1 MPKPGLKQVEELF
14 HQAVAMSPELRHTF
28 LDEACAGNGEL
39 RAAVETLLRHDA
51 DNTDIFQAGPMAR
64 HAQEARENAPTLP
77 AATTG
82 QGAALPQIPE
92 YEMVRQ
98 LGRGG
103 MGTVYL
109 AQHIPLKRLVA
120 LKMLT
125 AGPATEEQLAR
136 FRIEAEALARLQ
148 HPNVVPI
155 YDIGQLQG
163 HPYFTM
169 EYIAGPSLAD
179 MLDGRPQ
186 DVAASARLVEVLA
199 RAVDAVHQCGI
210 IHRDIKPANILF
222 QTTEHT
228 EDTERRL
235 SVSSVCSVVSWIPK
249 ISDFGLAKDLTS
261 PHRVTQAGVIMGTP
275 CYMAPEQVRNREGS
289 IGPAADTY
297 ALGSMLYELLT
308 GRPPFDAALAIEIIA
323 QLLHE
328 EPLSPARLRPRLPAD
343 IVTIC
348 LKCLEKSPRRRY
360 ANACDL
366 AEDLRRFQAHEPIKA
381 RPVGPVGR
389 AYRWC
394 LRKPLVAGLL
404 ALSAALAIA
413 FVGAVIGYEIVLA
426 QKEAA
431 LEQAVA
437 SERLQIAQL
446 NTILGRRELEE
457 GDAFRALLRFTE
469 ALALDND
476 NETRSREHRSRIAA
490 ALRDCPRLRQFRES
504 KGPVICANIGPMGAW
519 VATAIDEHTLEV
531 CDAWTGHGIGPA
543 LKTPEIP
550 TDGAF
555 SERGKYL
562 ATISAKGD
570 VRVWDLTTR
579 ESRLL
584 SVPGKAAVRRIGFM
598 AGTPALVVQHVDFG
612 VRLCD
617 LTSDSF
623 APAPGPVEGSATHS
637 ALSDDAHWLFTIGR
651 ASRGQVWDMATGKA
665 VGQAWSLDQQVHVAA
680 VSHDGRRVA
689 LVDPQGTLRIRD
701 VIAGTWLHDPIRV
714 GPGVEQL
721 AFRPDGA
728 WVLTAGS
735 DGAQVWHPALDKAV
749 TPRLCHGHAIAAV
762 ARSTDGTQVVT
773 VCRDGTIWVWDMPPA
788 PDKLAAADAP
798 VEQLQALARLLAC
811 AEIADDQQLRGLD
824 NAALRAAW
832 EKLQQAH

>member
-1 MPKPGLKQVEELF
+1 MSKPALKQVEELF
-14 HQAVAMSPELRHTF
+14 HQAVVLSPELRHAF
-28 LDEACAGNGEL
+28 LDETCAGNAEL

-64 HAQEARENAPTLP
+64 HAQEARLNAPTLP
-77 AATTG
+77 AAITG
-82 QGAALPQIPE
+82 HGAALPEIPE

-109 AQHIPLKRLVA
+109 ARHVPLKRLVA
-120 LKMLT
+120 LKMLM
-125 AGPATEEQLAR
+125 AGPATAEQLAR

-155 YDIGQLQG
+155 YDIGQFQG

-169 EYIAGPSLAD
+169 EYIAGSSLAD

-186 DVAASARLVEVLA
+186 DVASSARLVEVLA
-199 RAVDAVHQCGI
+199 RAVDVVHQCGL

-235 SVSSVCSVVSWIPK
+235 SVSSVCSAVSWIPK

-289 IGPAADTY
+289 IRPAADTY
-297 ALGSMLYELLT
+297 ALGSVLYELLT
-308 GRPPFDAALAIEIIA
+308 GRPAFDAATPIEIIA

-328 EPLSPARLRPRLPAD
+328 EPLSPARLRPRLPPD

-348 LKCLEKSPRRRY
+348 LKCLEKSPHRRY
-360 ANACDL
+360 ASACDL

-389 AYRWC
+389 ACRWC
-394 LRKPLVAGLL
+394 LRKPLVAGLFG
-404 ALSAALAIA
+404 LSAALAIA
-413 FVGAVIGYEIVLA
+413 FIGAVMGYEIVLA
-426 QKEAA
+426 RKEAA
-431 LEQAVA
+431 LEQAVV

-446 NTILGRRELEE
+446 NVIVGQRELDE
-457 GDAFRALLRFTE
+457 GDVIRALLRFTE
-469 ALALDND
+469 ALALESD
-476 NETRSREHRSRIAA
+476 NETRSREYRSRIAA

-504 KGPVICANIGPMGAW
+504 KGPVVCANIGPMGAW

-531 CDAWTGHGIGPA
+531 SDAWTGHTIGPT
-543 LKTPEIP
+543 LKTPETP
-550 TDGAF
+550 RDGAF
-555 SERGKYL
+555 SAGGKYL
-562 ATISAKGD
+562 AIISAKRE
-570 VRVWDLTTR
+570 VRVWDMATR

-584 SVPGKAAVRRIGFM
+584 PVPGKAAIVRIGFM
-598 AGTPALVVQHVDFG
+598 AGTHTLVIQDADFA

-623 APAPGPVEGSATHS
+623 APPPGPVEENATHF
-637 ALSDDAHWLFTIGR
+637 ALSDDAQGLFTVDNAR
-651 ASRGQVWDMATGKA
+651 RGQVWDMATGKA
-665 VGQAWSLDQQVHVAA
+665 VGQAWTLDKEVHVAT
-680 VSHDGRRVA
+680 VSRDGRLVA
-689 LVDPQGTLRIRD
+689 LVDPHGTLRIRD
-701 VIAGTWLHDPIRV
+701 VIAGAWLHDPIRV
-714 GPGVEQL
+714 GPGIEQL
-721 AFRPDGA
+721 AFSPDGA
-728 WVLTAGS
+728 RVLTAGS
-735 DGAQVWHPALDKAV
+735 DGAQVWHPGLDKAV

-762 ARSTDGTQVVT
+762 ARSSDGTQVIT
-773 VCRDGTIWVWDMPPA
+773 VCRDGTTWVWDMPPA
-788 PDKLAAADAP
+788 PDPLAADDAP
-798 VEQLQALARLLAC
+798 VDQLQALARLLAC
-811 AEIADDQQLRGLD
+811 AEIGEDQQLRDLD
-824 NAALRAAW
+824 NAGLRAAW

>member
-1 MPKPGLKQVEELF
+1 MPKPALKQVEELF
-14 HQAVAMSPELRHTF
+14 HQAVALSPELRHTY
-28 LDEACAGNGEL
+28 LDEVCAGNAEL

-64 HAQEARENAPTLP
+64 HAQEARQNAPTLP

-82 QGAALPQIPE
+82 QGAALPEIPE

-109 AQHIPLKRLVA
+109 ARHIPLKRLVA

-125 AGPATEEQLAR
+125 AGPATAEQLAR

-155 YDIGQLQG
+155 YDIGQFQG
-163 HPYFTM
+163 YPYFTM

-186 DVAASARLVEVLA
+186 DVASSARLVEVLA
-199 RAVDAVHQCGI
+199 RAVHAVHQCGI

-222 QTTEHT
+222 SRDSSGSALPE
-228 EDTERRL
+228 ESRL
-235 SVSSVCSVVSWIPK
+235 IEGTPK
-249 ISDFGLAKDLTS
+249 ISDFGLAKDQTS
-261 PHRVTQAGVIMGTP
+261 PHRFTLAGVIMGTP

-289 IGPAADTY
+289 IRPAADTY
-297 ALGSMLYELLT
+297 ALGSLLYELLT
-308 GRPPFDAALAIEIIA
+308 GRPAFDAATPIEIIA

-360 ANACDL
+360 ASTCDL

-381 RPVGPVGR
+381 RPVGAVGR

-404 ALSAALAIA
+404 GLCAALAIG

-426 QKEAA
+426 EKEAA
-431 LEQAVA
+431 LEQAVV

-446 NTILGRRELEE
+446 NVIVGQRQLDE
-457 GDAFRALLRFTE
+457 GDVFRALLRFSE
-469 ALALDND
+469 ALALDSD
-476 NETRSREHRSRIAA
+476 NETRSREYRSRIAA
-490 ALRDCPRLRQFRES
+490 ALRGCPRLRQFRES
-504 KGPVICANIGPMGAW
+504 KGPIVCANIGPMGAW

-531 CDAWTGHGIGPA
+531 WDAWTGHGIGPT
-543 LKTPEIP
+543 LKTSETP
-550 TDGAF
+550 TDGAI
-555 SERGKYL
+555 SASGKYL
-562 ATISAKGD
+562 ATISANGE
-570 VRVWDLTTR
+570 VRVWDLATR

-584 SVPGKAAVRRIGFM
+584 PVPGKAAVRRIGFM
-598 AGTPALVVQHVDFG
+598 ADAPTLVVQDVDFR

-617 LTSDSF
+617 LTSNSF
-623 APAPGPVEGSATHS
+623 ARAPGPVEDSATHS
-637 ALSDDAHWLFTIGR
+637 ALSDDAHWFFTLDSGR
-651 ASRGQVWDMATGKA
+651 RGQVWHMATGKA
-665 VGQAWSLDQQVHVAA
+665 VGQTWTLDQEVHVAT
-680 VSHDGRRVA
+680 VSHDGRLVA
-689 LVDPQGTLRIRD
+689 LVDPHGTLRIRD
-701 VIAGTWLHDPIRV
+701 VITGAWLHDPIRV

-721 AFRPDGA
+721 ALSPDGA
-728 WVLTAGS
+728 CVMTAGS

-762 ARSTDGTQVVT
+762 ATSGDGTQVIT
-773 VCRDGTIWVWDMPPA
+773 VCRDGTTWVWGMPPT
-788 PDKLAAADAP
+788 PDQLAADDAP
-798 VEQLQALARLLAC
+798 VGQLHALARLLAC
-811 AEIADDQQLRGLD
+811 AEIGDDQQLRGLD
-824 NAALRAAW
+824 NAGLRAAW
-832 EKLQQAH
+832 EKLHQAH